1 MTRHR
6 ALAPT
11 TSSPTPRATLAR
23 VVSRHP
29 TLLIAIT
36 IVALTAVAAAVS
48 AVWPQLG
55 PGRQPRPTLH
65 GTPGE
70 VVSIFVTNARTLIAP
85 LLLAAGRWH
94 TGRTTRH
101 VGDVVVAALVISNPV
116 MVGLALGR
124 HSLELLEYL
133 PHLPIEDAALAIAA
147 SAWIARRVRS
157 AAESPPPASVARC
170 TAVTAAVALL
180 AAFVETYAV
189 PRAS

>member
-6 ALAPT
+6 ALAST
-11 TSSPTPRATLAR
+11 TSSPNPRSTLAR

-29 TLLIAIT
+29 TLLVAIT
-36 IVALTAVAAAVS
+36 IVALTAVAAAAS

-94 TGRTTRH
+94 TGRTTCH
-101 VGDVVVAALVISNPV
+101 VGDVIVAAIVVSNPV

-124 HSLELLEYL
+124 HPIELLAYL
-133 PHLPIEDAALAIAA
+133 PHLPIEDAALAVAA
-147 SAWIARRVRS
+147 SAWVARRVRRGDD
-157 AAESPPPASVARC
+157 PPPASIARY
-170 TAVTAAVALL
+170 AAMTAAVALF
-180 AAFVETYAV
+180 AAIVETYAV
-189 PRAS
+189 PHAS

>member
-6 ALAPT
+6 ALAPMM
-11 TSSPTPRATLAR
+11 SLPATPGSKLAR

-29 TLLIAIT
+29 TLLVAIT

-55 PGRQPRPTLH
+55 PGRQPRATLD

-70 VVSIFVTNARTLIAP
+70 VVSIFVTNVRTLIAP

-124 HSLELLEYL
+124 YSIELLAYL

-147 SAWIARRVRS
+147 SAWIVRRVCS
-157 AAESPPPASVARC
+157 GDDSPPASVLRC
-170 TAVTAAVALL
+170 AVLTLVVALL
-180 AAFVETYAV
+180 AAIVETYAV
-189 PRAS
+189 PHAS

>member
-6 ALAPT
+6 APAST
-11 TSSPTPRATLAR
+11 TSSPTPRSTLAR

-29 TLLIAIT
+29 TLLVAIT

-55 PGRQPRPTLH
+55 PSGDPRSTLH

-70 VVSIFVTNARTLIAP
+70 VMSIFVTNARTLIAP

-94 TGRTTRH
+94 TGRTTRPI
-101 VGDVVVAALVISNPV
+101 GDVVVAALVISNPV

-124 HSLELLEYL
+124 HPIELLAYL

-147 SAWIARRVRS
+147 SAWIVRRVRNGDD
-157 AAESPPPASVARC
+157 PPPASMLRC
-170 TAVTAAVALL
+170 AVLMLVVALL
-180 AAFVETYAV
+180 AAIVETYAV
-189 PRAS
+189 PQAS

>member
-1 MTRHR
+1 MTRYR

-11 TSSPTPRATLAR
+11 TSLSTPRSTLAG

-36 IVALTAVAAAVS
+36 IVALTTVATAVS
-48 AVWPQLG
+48 AVWPELG

-124 HSLELLEYL
+124 HPIELLEYL
-133 PHLPIEDAALAIAA
+133 PHLPLEDAALAIAA
-147 SAWIARRVRS
+147 SAWIARRVHSADDPRS
-157 AAESPPPASVARC
+157 ASVLRC
-170 TAVTAAVALL
+170 AVVTAAVVLL
-180 AAFVETYAV
+180 AALVETYAV
-189 PRAS
+189 PHAS

>member
-6 ALAPT
+6 APAST
-11 TSSPTPRATLAR
+11 TSSPPPRSTLAR

-29 TLLIAIT
+29 TLLVAIT

-48 AVWPQLG
+48 AVWPELG
-55 PGRQPRPTLH
+55 PSGQPRPTLH

-70 VVSIFVTNARTLIAP
+70 VASIFVTNARTLIAP

-101 VGDVVVAALVISNPV
+101 LGDVIVAALVISNPV

-124 HSLELLEYL
+124 HPIELLAYL

-147 SAWIARRVRS
+147 SAWIARRVRNRDD
-157 AAESPPPASVARC
+157 PPPASIAC
-170 TAVTAAVALL
+170 YAAVTAAVALL
-180 AAFVETYAV
+180 AAFVETHAV
-189 PRAS
+189 PHAS

>member
-11 TSSPTPRATLAR
+11 TSLSPPRPTLAR

-29 TLLIAIT
+29 TLLVAIT

-94 TGRTTRH
+94 TGRTTRPI
-101 VGDVVVAALVISNPV
+101 GDVIVAALVISNPV

-124 HSLELLEYL
+124 HPIELLAYL

-147 SAWIARRVRS
+147 SAWIVRRVRNGDD
-157 AAESPPPASVARC
+157 PPSASVARC

-180 AAFVETYAV
+180 AAIVETYAV
-189 PRAS
+189 PHAS